1 MANTIKIPREKL
13 EAYFDSVTKRFLMPD
28 PSRQA
33 AEVEIMSP
41 DLGDQIPVSIA
52 HVIGITYDR
61 HENALE
67 LALESGDHRIFHPD
81 EVWVVEESDG
91 FVSAIEIVRPDGVR
105 EVVTVK
111 HVAIVPRD

>member
-1 MANTIKIPREKL
+1 MAKTVKIPQDRL
-13 EAYFDSVTKRFLMPD
+13 EAYFDSVTKRFLLPD

-41 DLGDQIPVSIA
+41 DSGDQTPVSIA
-52 HVIGITYDR
+52 HLIGITYDPR
-61 HENALE
+61 ESALE
-67 LALESGDHRIFHPD
+67 LALESGDHRVFHPN

-111 HVAIVPRD
+111 HVAIVPRA